1 MIYRCINPAC
11 ARPMP
16 RPVKFCPWC
25 GTAQGAAAS
34 APGAEQPAP
43 RETAAATPA
52 SPQPA
57 TAATAASAEAAP
69 APARPQPE
77 PPPARSSTGAPPPSA
92 TDFGRTG
99 AKQAGT
105 VPARGFQSATP
116 PPRQEVPR
124 PPIPA
129 RPGEARPK
137 QRQPVR
143 LRWWILALAVLWGV
157 WLLAKPGGRK
167 FEQRIDHAI
176 ALAKECKGSEAQA
189 ELIALRSSRASSSQL
204 ERLQD
209 ALNEESAICTKRRQ
223 RNKAWLEASSAAE
236 TALAAGGVDK
246 ARTRLQAFIRRW
258 GEDDKT
264 RALKARIDAA
274 AEREHPL
281 AVPRDQAAAR
291 APSDLF

>member
-1 MIYRCINPAC
+1 
-11 ARPMP
+11 
-16 RPVKFCPWC
+16 
-25 GTAQGAAAS
+25 
-34 APGAEQPAP
+34 
-43 RETAAATPA
+43 
-52 SPQPA
+52 
-57 TAATAASAEAAP
+57 
-69 APARPQPE
+69 
-77 PPPARSSTGAPPPSA
+77 
-92 TDFGRTG
+92 
-99 AKQAGT
+99 
-105 VPARGFQSATP
+105 
-116 PPRQEVPR
+116 
-124 PPIPA
+124 
-129 RPGEARPK
+129 
-137 QRQPVR
+137 VR

>member
-1 MIYRCINPAC
+1 
-11 ARPMP
+11 MP

-25 GTAQGAAAS
+25 GTAQGAAA
-34 APGAEQPAP
+34 AQPEAERPRP
-43 RETAAATPA
+43 RETAAAAPA
-52 SPQPA
+52 TPQPA
-57 TAATAASAEAAP
+57 SAAAAA

-77 PPPARSSTGAPPPSA
+77 PAPARSSAGAPPPSA
-92 TDFGRTG
+92 TDFGRSG
-99 AKQAGT
+99 ASQAGT
-105 VPARGFQSATP
+105 GPAKGFQQAAP

-129 RPGEARPK
+129 RPDETRPK
-137 QRQPVR
+137 TRQPVR

-157 WLLAKPGGRK
+157 WLMAKPGGRK
-167 FEQRIDHAI
+167 IDQRIDHAI

-189 ELIALRSSRASSSQL
+189 ELIALRSSRASTAQL

-209 ALNEESAICTKRRQ
+209 SLNEESAICTKRRQ
-223 RNKAWLEASSAAE
+223 RNKAWSETSSAAE
-236 TALAAGGVDK
+236 SALAAGSVDK
-246 ARTRLQAFIRRW
+246 ARTRLLAFIRRW

-281 AVPRDQAAAR
+281 AVPRDQAQTR